1 MRIYIYGNNILYLK
15 YLTYIY
21 IYIRITWQHI
31 RIYDTATLHT
41 AGVSHHYV
49 SAMFCWRDPG
59 SDEGTHSDWF
69 PSCSEWNRAW
79 SNNSA
84 GGHQP
89 HICRSLCGSGFIG
102 KLYII
107 TLLLCV
113 CSRIPASKLGW
124 KPCQRFDQML
134 WPSSGRRW
142 RRPEHL
148 VET

>member
-1 MRIYIYGNNILYLK
+1 MIRNKLHLYLYIYIYGNNILYPN

-21 IYIRITWQHI
+21 IF
-31 RIYDTATLHT
+31 ALTLHT

-69 PSCSEWNRAW
+69 PSCRESNWTW

-89 HICRSLCGSGFIG
+89 HICRSIFGSGFIG

-113 CSRIPASKLGW
+113 CLPLNG
-124 KPCQRFDQML
+124 M
-134 WPSSGRRW
+134 
-142 RRPEHL
+142 
-148 VET
+148 